1 MDAELDGLISA
12 FYEAALEPTRWQDGL
27 SRFADLAHARSAVSV
42 FGDIQRRDVTIL
54 DSSGQP
60 SEVIEAYN
68 AHYFAHDP
76 LVELAART
84 PAGTWMN
91 DWRDAVDPAYSRGEY
106 YNEFMRRFENHAVM
120 ANILVQQ
127 GPLMSSIS
135 VQRGVGQPA
144 FDSADEERLAPVMPH
159 VQRAAR
165 LHFTVKRAGLEGQLA
180 AAALDGI
187 AVPLLIVDG
196 HARALLMNRAAEHL
210 CRRHP
215 VLSVR
220 NGRLGA
226 ANTPALEHAIAQAT
240 AHGRTRASG
249 VLLAAPQPSDT
260 LHLVVAPLA
269 PNAAMAA
276 AWQRPLALV
285 MMLGRGQ
292 PAPNLGPL
300 LRSLFGL
307 TAAETRVAWLVADG
321 HTPAEVAERLQT
333 SVATVRTQL
342 KAVYFKTGVRR
353 QAELSRLVGGLAL
366 SGGAAPTD

>member
-12 FYEAALEPTRWQDGL
+12 FYEAALEPARWQDGL

-42 FGDIQRRDVTIL
+42 FGDLGSGDVTIL

-60 SEVIEAYN
+60 MEAIEAYN
-68 AHYFAHDP
+68 SHYFAHDP

-84 PAGTWMN
+84 PVGVWMN
-91 DWRDAVDPAYSRGEY
+91 DWRDAVDSGYEQGEY
-106 YNEFMRRFENHAVM
+106 YNEFMRRFDNHAVM

-127 GPLMSSIS
+127 GSLVSTIS
-135 VQRGVGQPA
+135 VQRGVGQPK
-144 FDSADEERLAPVMPH
+144 FGGEDERRLAPVMPH

-187 AVPLLIVDG
+187 AVPVLIVDG
-196 HARALLMNRAAEHL
+196 QARALLMNRAAEQL

-215 VLSVR
+215 VLGIR
-220 NGRLGA
+220 QGRLA
-226 ANTPALEHAIAQAT
+226 AADAPSLEQAITHAT

-249 VLLAAPQPSDT
+249 VLLATPQPRDT

-269 PNAAMAA
+269 PNSTMAS

-285 MMLGRGQ
+285 MALGRGQ

-300 LRSLFGL
+300 LRSLFSL

-321 HTPAEVAERLQT
+321 HTPAEVAERLQISLT
-333 SVATVRTQL
+333 TVRTQL

-353 QAELSRLVGGLAL
+353 QAELSRLLGALAL
-366 SGGAAPTD
+366 SGGGAPPA

>member
-12 FYEAALEPTRWQDGL
+12 FYEAALEPARWQEGL
-27 SRFADLAHARSAVSV
+27 ARFAELAHARSAVSV
-42 FGDIQRRDVTIL
+42 FGDLERRDVTIL
-54 DSSGQP
+54 DSAGQP

-68 AHYFAHDP
+68 AHYFAQDP

-84 PAGTWMN
+84 PVGTWMN
-91 DWRDAVDPAYSRGEY
+91 DWRDAVDPGYARGEY
-106 YNEFMRRFENHAVM
+106 YNEFMRHFDNHTVM

-127 GPLMSSIS
+127 GPLVSTIS
-135 VQRGVGQPA
+135 VQRGTGQPM
-144 FDSADEERLAPVMPH
+144 FDRQDELRLAPVLPH

-187 AVPLLIVDG
+187 AVPVLIVDSQ
-196 HARALLMNRAAEHL
+196 ARALLMNRSAEHL

-215 VLSVR
+215 TLGIR
-220 NGRLGA
+220 HGRLVA
-226 ANTPALEHAIAQAT
+226 ANAPALDHAIAQAT
-240 AHGRTRASG
+240 ANGRTRASG
-249 VLLAAPQPSDT
+249 VLLTAPQPRDT

-285 MMLGRGQ
+285 MALGRGQ
-292 PAPNLGPL
+292 AVPNLGPL

-321 HTPAEVAERLQT
+321 LTPAEVAERLQISLT
-333 SVATVRTQL
+333 TVRTQL

-353 QAELSRLVGGLAL
+353 QAELSRLVGALAL
-366 SGGAAPTD
+366 SGGAAPA